1 MLLGTFNLAD
11 RSRLSSLAMIFDV
24 DVVMETVT
32 RLEDLGY

>member
-1 MLLGTFNLAD
+1 MLLGTFHLAD